1 VDPVAVATSRR
12 TEADSQFRVEATGT
26 SHEPRTRIL
35 KHGDTFAVLS
45 PFGDMVGDEGC
56 PDGLYHQD
64 TRFLSQLELR
74 LNGDRLLLLS
84 SNQAEDN
91 SLLPVDL
98 ANADTVA
105 VDGSPLQR
113 ELIYVNRRQFIWRS
127 AYYELVLIRN
137 FDLRRHAVTLGM
149 RFAADFAD
157 IFEVRGQTRARRGK
171 GSTEIVSPDTVA
183 LRYQGLDGAE
193 RVTELCFAPAPARI
207 KDNRATFTLDLAP
220 GKWCRL
226 ALRIRCD
233 PPADDP
239 AEHDPEQG
247 WTVRQFYRSLRA
259 ARQALRASSGRAASI
274 EGSNAVFNELARR
287 SVADLY
293 MLITETEYG
302 PYPFAGIPWYSTF
315 FGRDGIITALLT
327 LWMDPTIA
335 KGVLGF
341 LAATQATETDGE
353 RDAEPGKILHEMRN
367 GEMAR
372 LGEVPFGRYYGSVD
386 ATPLFV
392 MLTGEYF
399 ARTGDLETVRRLWPN
414 VTAALRWIDTCGD
427 PDQDGFVEYHRQRET
442 GLVNQGWKDSATAIF
457 HANGELASGPI
468 ALCEVQGYVFAAKR
482 HAATLALVLGDPTTA
497 TRLQAEAET
506 LRQNFE
512 AAFWCDELSTYA
524 LALDGDKRPCR
535 VIASNAGHALLTGI
549 AAPDRAERVAATL
562 MRAGCFSGWGIRTV
576 ALTAS
581 RYNPISYHNG
591 SVWPHDNALIAL
603 GFARYGLKEPGLRVA
618 TGLFDAASYWE
629 PRRLPELFC
638 GFPRHRM
645 APTMYPVA
653 CSPQAW
659 AGAAVFALVQ
669 ANLGLHFDARA
680 GEIRFD
686 CPRLPDFLD
695 RLQLRGLRL
704 GDATADVLFHRLDG
718 EVAAT
723 VTQRSGAV
731 RVVVIH

>member
-1 VDPVAVATSRR
+1 MAVAARQRS
-12 TEADSQFRVEATGT
+12 EADSQFRIEASGAF
-26 SHEPRTRIL
+26 HEPRTRIL

-45 PFGDMVGDEGC
+45 QFGDMVGDSGC

-74 LNGDRLLLLS
+74 LNGDRPLLLS

-98 ANADTVA
+98 ANADTVGA
-105 VDGSPLQR
+105 DGSPLQR
-113 ELIYVNRRQFIWRS
+113 ELIYVNRRQFVWRS
-127 AYYELVLIRN
+127 AYYELLLIRN
-137 FDLRRHAVTLGM
+137 FDMRRHVVTLGM
-149 RFAADFAD
+149 RFASDFAD
-157 IFEVRGQTRARRGK
+157 VFEVRGEKRARRGS
-171 GSTEIVSPDTVA
+171 GSAELVSPGTAA
-183 LRYQGLDGAE
+183 LRYRGLDGAE
-193 RVTELCFAPAPARI
+193 RVTELSFAPVPAHL
-207 KDNRATFTLDLAP
+207 DNNSANFVLDLGP

-233 PPADDP
+233 PADGDLIDEP
-239 AEHDPEQG
+239 D
-247 WTVRQFYRSLRA
+247 WTVREVYRSLRS
-259 ARQALRASSGRAASI
+259 ARQALRASSGRAASV

-327 LWMDPTIA
+327 LWLDPAIA

-341 LAATQATETDGE
+341 LAATQATETDRE
-353 RDAEPGKILHEMRN
+353 SDAEPGKILHEMRN

-372 LGEVPFGRYYGSVD
+372 LGEVPFARYYGSVD

-392 MLTGEYF
+392 MLIGEYF
-399 ARTGDLETVRRLWPN
+399 ARTGDLDTVRRLWPN
-414 VTAALRWIDTCGD
+414 VMAALRWIDNSGD
-427 PDQDGFVEYHRQRET
+427 PDRDGFVEYHRQSAT
-442 GLVNQGWKDSATAIF
+442 GLVNQGWKDSAVAIF
-457 HANGELASGPI
+457 HADGELAKGPI
-468 ALCEVQGYVFAAKR
+468 ALCEVQGYVFAGKR
-482 HAATLALVLGDPTTA
+482 HAAALALALGEVATA
-497 TRLQAEAET
+497 ARLDAEAER
-506 LRQNFE
+506 LRQQFE
-512 AAFWCDELSTYA
+512 AAFWCEELSTYA

-535 VIASNAGHALLTGI
+535 VVASNAGHALLTGI
-549 AAPDRAERVAATL
+549 AAPERAERVAATL
-562 MRAGCFSGWGIRTV
+562 MRVGCFSGWGIRTV
-576 ALTAS
+576 ALTAA

-603 GFARYGLKEPGLRVA
+603 GFARYGLKEPALRVF

-659 AGAAVFALVQ
+659 ASAAVFALVQ
-669 ANLGLHFDARA
+669 ASLGLHFDHRA

-686 CPRLPDFLD
+686 RPRLPDFLE
-695 RLQLRGLRL
+695 RLHVRGLRL
-704 GDATADVLFHRLDG
+704 GDGEADILFHRLDG

-723 VTQRSGAV
+723 VTRRRGAV

>member
-1 VDPVAVATSRR
+1 MAVAAVQRSA
-12 TEADSQFRVEATGT
+12 ADSQFRIEATGAF
-26 SHEPRTRIL
+26 HEPRTRIL

-45 PFGDMVGDEGC
+45 QFGDMVGDAGC

-74 LNGDRLLLLS
+74 LNGDRPLLLS
-84 SNQAEDN
+84 SSQAEDN

-98 ANADTVA
+98 ANADTVGI
-105 VDGSPLQR
+105 DGSPLQR
-113 ELIYVNRRQFIWRS
+113 ELIYVNRRQFVWRS
-127 AYYELVLIRN
+127 AYYELLLIRN
-137 FDLRRHAVTLGM
+137 FDLRRHVVTLGM
-149 RFAADFAD
+149 RFASDFAD
-157 IFEVRGQTRARRGK
+157 VFEVRGAKRARRGT
-171 GSTEIVSPDTVA
+171 GSAKLVSPDTVA
-183 LRYQGLDGAE
+183 LRYQGLDGVE
-193 RVTELCFAPAPARI
+193 RVTQLAFAPAPAQL
-207 KDNRATFTLDLAP
+207 DNNSANFVLDLGP

-226 ALRIRCD
+226 ALRVRCD
-233 PPADDP
+233 PADGDPADGDP
-239 AEHDPEQG
+239 TDRQG
-247 WTVRQFYRSLRA
+247 WTVREVYRSLRS
-259 ARQALRASSGRAASI
+259 ARQALRASSGRAASV

-293 MLITETEYG
+293 MLLTETEYG

-327 LWMDPTIA
+327 LWLDPAIA

-341 LAATQATETDGE
+341 LAATQATCTDRE
-353 RDAEPGKILHEMRN
+353 SDAEPGKILHEMRN

-372 LGEVPFGRYYGSVD
+372 LGEVPFARYYGSVD

-392 MLTGEYF
+392 MLIGEYF
-399 ARTGDLETVRRLWPN
+399 ARTGDLDTVRRLWPN
-414 VTAALRWIDTCGD
+414 VIAALRWIDNSGD
-427 PDQDGFVEYHRQRET
+427 SDRDGFVEYHRQSAT
-442 GLVNQGWKDSATAIF
+442 GLVNQGWKDSAVAIF
-457 HANGELASGPI
+457 HADGELAKGPI
-468 ALCEVQGYVFAAKR
+468 ALCEVQGYVFAGKR
-482 HAATLALVLGDPTTA
+482 HAAALALALGEVATA
-497 TRLQAEAET
+497 ARLEAEAER
-506 LRQNFE
+506 LRQQFE
-512 AAFWCDELSTYA
+512 AAFWCEDLSAYA

-549 AAPDRAERVAATL
+549 AAPERAERVAATL
-562 MRAGCFSGWGIRTV
+562 MRVGCFSGWGIRTV
-576 ALTAS
+576 ALTAA

-603 GFARYGLKEPGLRVA
+603 GFARYGLKDPALRVF

-638 GFPRHRM
+638 GFARHHT

-659 AGAAVFALVQ
+659 ASAAVFALVE
-669 ANLGLHFDARA
+669 ASLGLHFDHRA

-686 CPRLPDFLD
+686 RPRLPDFLE
-695 RLQLRGLRL
+695 RLHLRGLRL
-704 GDATADVLFHRLDG
+704 GDGEADVLFHRLDG

-723 VTQRSGAV
+723 VTRRRGEV

>member
-1 VDPVAVATSRR
+1 MVVAASQRS
-12 TEADSQFRVEATGT
+12 EAASQFRIAASG
-26 SHEPRTRIL
+26 SYHEPRTRIL

-45 PFGDMVGDEGC
+45 PFGDMVAEAGC

-64 TRFLSQLELR
+64 TRFLSQFELR
-74 LNGDRLLLLS
+74 LNGDCPLLLS
-84 SNQAEDN
+84 SNQTEDN

-98 ANADTVA
+98 ANADTIA
-105 VDGSPLQR
+105 VDGSLLQR
-113 ELIYVNRRQFIWRS
+113 ELIYVNRRQFVWRS
-127 AYYELVLIRN
+127 VYYELLMIRN
-137 FDLRRHAVTLGM
+137 FDLRRHVVTLGM

-157 IFEVRGQTRARRGK
+157 VFEVRGQKRDRRGE
-171 GSTEIVSPDTVA
+171 GSAELVSPDTVA
-183 LRYQGLDGAE
+183 LRYQGLDGVE
-193 RVTELCFAPAPARI
+193 RVTELSFAPPPAQLD
-207 KDNRATFTLDLAP
+207 KESATFVLDLGP

-233 PPADDP
+233 PTDGKD
-239 AEHDPEQG
+239 
-247 WTVRQFYRSLRA
+247 WTVRRWYQALRT
-259 ARQALRASSGRAASI
+259 ARRDLRASSGRAASI

-293 MLITETEYG
+293 MLNTETQYG
-302 PYPFAGIPWYSTF
+302 PYPFAGIPWYSTY
-315 FGRDGIITALLT
+315 FGRDGIITALLA
-327 LWMDPTIA
+327 LWLDPAIA

-341 LAATQATETDGE
+341 LAATQATETDRE

-372 LGEVPFGRYYGSVD
+372 LGEVPFARYYGSVD

-392 MLTGEYF
+392 MLVGEYF
-399 ARTGDLETVRRLWPN
+399 ARTGDLNTVRLLWPN
-414 VTAALRWIDTCGD
+414 VMAALQWIDTAGD
-427 PDQDGFVEYHRQRET
+427 PDRDGFVEYYRQSAT
-442 GLVNQGWKDSATAIF
+442 GLVNQGWKDSSTAIF
-457 HANGELASGPI
+457 HANGELAKGPI
-468 ALCEVQGYVFAAKR
+468 ALCEVQGYVFAGKR
-482 HAATLALVLGDPTTA
+482 HAATLALALGEATTA
-497 TRLQAEAET
+497 ARLEAEAEK

-512 AAFWCDELSTYA
+512 AAFWCEELSTYA

-535 VIASNAGHALLTGI
+535 VIASNAGHLLLTGI
-549 AAPDRAERVAATL
+549 AAPDRAERVADTL
-562 MRAGCFSGWGIRTV
+562 TRVASFSGWGIRTV
-576 ALTAS
+576 ALTAA

-603 GFARYGLKEPGLRVA
+603 GFARYRLKEPALRVF

-659 AGAAVFALVQ
+659 ASATIFALIQ
-669 ANLGLHFDARA
+669 ASLGLHFNHGA

-686 CPRLPDFLD
+686 YPRLPEFLEF
-695 RLQLRGLRL
+695 LHVRGLRL
-704 GDATADVLFHRLDG
+704 GDTEADVLFHRLDG
-718 EVAAT
+718 EVAST
-723 VTQRSGAV
+723 VTRRRGAV
-731 RVVVIH
+731 RVVVIQ

>member
-1 VDPVAVATSRR
+1 MAFAATTRDQ
-12 TEADSQFRVEATGT
+12 TDSQFRIEATGA
-26 SHEPRTRIL
+26 SYDPRTRIL

-45 PFGDMVGDEGC
+45 AFGDMVGGVGC

-64 TRFLSQLELR
+64 TRFLSQLELA
-74 LNGDRLLLLS
+74 LNGARPLLLS
-84 SNQAEDN
+84 SSPAEDN
-91 SLLPVDL
+91 SLLPIDL
-98 ANADTVA
+98 ANGDTVA
-105 VDGSPLQR
+105 EDGTPLQR
-113 ELIYVNRRQFIWRS
+113 ELIYVNRRQFVWQS
-127 AYYELVLIRN
+127 AYYELLLIRN
-137 FDLRRHAVTLGM
+137 FDMWRHRVTLDI
-149 RFAADFAD
+149 RFASDFAD
-157 IFEVRGQTRARRGK
+157 VFEVRGEKRARRGK
-171 GSTEIVSPDTVA
+171 GSDECISPDTAA
-183 LRYQGLDGAE
+183 LRYQGLDGVE
-193 RVTELCFAPAPARI
+193 RVTEVSFSPVPARLD
-207 KDNRATFTLDLAP
+207 KNSATFLLDLGP

-226 ALRIRCD
+226 AFRIRCD
-233 PPADDP
+233 PADRQD
-239 AEHDPEQG
+239 
-247 WTVRQFYRSLRA
+247 WTVRRCYQALRT
-259 ARQALRASSGRAASI
+259 ARQALRASSARAASI

-327 LWMDPTIA
+327 LWLDPSIA

-341 LAATQATETDGE
+341 LAATQATETDRE

-372 LGEVPFGRYYGSVD
+372 LGEVPFARYYGSID

-392 MLTGEYF
+392 MLIGEYF
-399 ARTGDLETVRRLWPN
+399 ARTGDLDTARLLWPN
-414 VTAALRWIDTCGD
+414 VMAALQWIDTYGD
-427 PDQDGFVEYHRQRET
+427 PDWDGFVEYHRQSET
-442 GLVNQGWKDSATAIF
+442 GLINQGWKDSDTAIF
-457 HANGELASGPI
+457 HANGELAKGPI
-468 ALCEVQGYVFAAKR
+468 ALCEVQGYVFAGKR
-482 HAATLALVLGDPTTA
+482 HAAVLALALGEVTTA
-497 TRLQAEAET
+497 ARLDAEAET

-512 AAFWCDELSTYA
+512 AAFWCEELSTYA
-524 LALDGDKRPCR
+524 LALDGEKRPCR

-562 MRAGCFSGWGIRTV
+562 MGVGSFSGWGVRTV
-576 ALTAS
+576 ALTAA

-603 GFARYGLKEPGLRVA
+603 GLARYGLKEPALRVF

-638 GFPRHRM
+638 GFPRNRM

-659 AGAAVFALVQ
+659 ASSTIFALIQ
-669 ANLGLHFDARA
+669 ASLGLHFDHRA

-686 CPRLPDFLD
+686 RPRLPDFLE
-695 RLQLRGLRL
+695 RLHVRGLRL
-704 GDATADVLFHRLDG
+704 GDAEVDVLFHRLDG

-723 VTQRSGAV
+723 VTRRRGAV